1 MRGWHFRVCQY
12 PQASQVG
19 QLLIPELIV
28 AHHNRKYRPRRRLSQ
43 NSDFGSEK
51 QRFCLSQ
58 KWSNKR
64 DRTPSRRLQKSLRR
78 LKSFSTNFAQL
89 LLQRTALSRPTLDFW
104 LLRYGLFCHANFAIL
119 EVFVQCS
126 KQNLILTN
134 RIQSTFLSQFPLTQ
148 PYIRLSGE
156 NRNRF
161 DPLSTEI

>member
-28 AHHNRKYRPRRRLSQ
+28 AHHNRKYRPRRRLSL

-51 QRFCLSQ
+51 QQFCLSQ

-78 LKSFSTNFAQL
+78 LKSFFHQFCQL
-89 LLQRTALSRPTLDFW
+89 DLATYCVIQTYFGFW
-104 LLRYGLFCHANFAIL
+104 LLRYGLFCHANFAIF
-119 EVFVQCS
+119 EVFCSVQ
-126 KQNLILTN
+126 N
-134 RIQSTFLSQFPLTQ
+134 RI
-148 PYIRLSGE
+148 
-156 NRNRF
+156 
-161 DPLSTEI
+161 